1 MPRGPVKQVIGK
13 SVVHLDSCNR
23 PKYSETCLIQLALTE
38 KFCVGIDKVSDYTVQ
53 KINRK
58 IVDRKIN
65 VGNHMET
72 DYTSVGLDRV
82 LLYIGS
88 CILCSSCAFVH
99 VLSFYSLVFRHFS
112 ICYLVFPYVRF
123 GVL

>member
-23 PKYSETCLIQLALTE
+23 SKYSETCLIQLALTE
-38 KFCVGIDKVSDYTVQ
+38 KFCVRKDKVSDYTVQ
-53 KINRK
+53 KIKRK

-88 CILCSSCAFVH
+88 FIFFLRFCTCPVFLFV
-99 VLSFYSLVFRHFS
+99 SLPTF
-112 ICYLVFPYVRF
+112 
-123 GVL
+123 